1 MRNHKRLL
9 ENVKDIKPI
18 LDELNNATWNQALG
32 SSKYKDEYKSGKIQ
46 NNFKDAKSLYLI
58 RKDGTSNVLWNQ
70 DFTNKNKEWFKD
82 TKSLYLIRKDGRVS
96 PAEPLFINTKKFLKQ
111 FINDF
116 DGKLASV
123 VFYKLKGK
131 SGVGKHIDSGEYY
144 EDKDRFHLVIKGRY
158 RYTVNEVHPY
168 LGKESVIYNEGELWW
183 FNNKKP
189 HESWNFTR
197 EERIILVFDVSQSN
211 WRSKI

>member
-46 NNFKDAKSLYLI
+46 NNFKDA
-58 RKDGTSNVLWNQ
+58 
-70 DFTNKNKEWFKD
+70 
-82 TKSLYLIRKDGRVS
+82 KSLYLIRKDGRVS